1 MTSNNNSAVPPPDT
15 KQLFLQVAEG
25 NERAFETLFNTFLPK
40 LYPFIIK
47 FIKSEPAAQ
56 EIVQETFI
64 RVWLSRD
71 KLSEIDNPGGWLYK
85 VASNECYSYL
95 RKSILNNKF
104 FNPLTFE
111 PEPVNSTHE
120 GFALKE
126 LNRLIGEA
134 VNKLPAQRKKIYR
147 MSRDEGKS
155 IPEIASILNIS
166 PNTVK
171 NALVTSLKFIR
182 EYLVKYGIIFI
193 LLLLTEKNKNIFFAD
208 SPKQS
213 PDLLINNTGEN
224 KINGPTKI
232 NLVTGTT
239 PGR

>member
-1 MTSNNNSAVPPPDT
+1 VPALDT

-25 NERAFETLFNTFLPK
+25 DERAFETLFNAFLPK

-47 FIKSEPAAQ
+47 FIKSELATQ
-56 EIVQETFI
+56 EILQETFI

-104 FNPLTFE
+104 SNPLIAE
-111 PEPVNSTHE
+111 PEPVNATHE
-120 GFALKE
+120 SFALKE

-134 VNKLPAQRKKIYR
+134 INKLPAQRKKIYR
-147 MSRDEGKS
+147 LSRDEGKS

-171 NALVTSLKFIR
+171 NALVASLKFIR
-182 EYLVKYGIIFI
+182 EYLIKYGIIFF
-193 LLLLTEKNKNIFFAD
+193 LLVLTE
-208 SPKQS
+208 
-213 PDLLINNTGEN
+213 
-224 KINGPTKI
+224 
-232 NLVTGTT
+232 
-239 PGR
+239 

>member
-1 MTSNNNSAVPPPDT
+1 LASNNNNAVPSPDT

-25 NERAFETLFNTFLPK
+25 DEKAFEILFNAFLPK

-56 EIVQETFI
+56 EIIQETFI

-104 FNPLTFE
+104 LNPITVE
-111 PEPVNSTHE
+111 PDPVSTTHE
-120 GFALKE
+120 SLALKE
-126 LNRLIGEA
+126 LNRIIGEA
-134 VNKLPAQRKKIYR
+134 INKLPVQRKKIYR
-147 MSRDEGKS
+147 MSRDEGMS
-155 IPEIASILNIS
+155 IPEIASILNLS

-182 EYLVKYGIIFI
+182 EYLVKYGIIFF
-193 LLLLTEKNKNIFFAD
+193 LLLFTEKNRNIFYPD
-208 SPKQS
+208 SPKQ
-213 PDLLINNTGEN
+213 PFDLLINNSSLN
-224 KINGPTKI
+224 K
-232 NLVTGTT
+232 
-239 PGR
+239 

>member
-1 MTSNNNSAVPPPDT
+1 MDSINSNSAPPVDE
-15 KQLFLQVAEG
+15 KQLFLQVAAG
-25 NERAFETLFNTFLPK
+25 DERAFDALFNTFLPK

-104 FNPLTFE
+104 SNAISFE
-111 PEPVNSTHE
+111 PDPVNTTVE
-120 GFALKE
+120 NVALKE
-126 LNRLIGEA
+126 LNRIIGEA
-134 VNKLPAQRKKIYR
+134 IDKLPAQRKKIYR
-147 MSRDEGKS
+147 LSRDEGKS
-155 IPEIASILNIS
+155 IPEIASLLNIS

-171 NALVTSLKFIR
+171 NALVSALKFIR
-182 EYLVKYGIIFI
+182 EYLVKYGVVF
-193 LLLLTEKNKNIFFAD
+193 LLLLLAEKNKYIFSAN
-208 SPKQS
+208 SPKQFF
-213 PDLLINNTGEN
+213 DLLINDNRRN
-224 KINGPTKI
+224 
-232 NLVTGTT
+232 
-239 PGR
+239 

>member
-1 MTSNNNSAVPPPDT
+1 MPPPDI
-15 KQLFLQVAEG
+15 KQLFLLVADG
-25 NERAFETLFNTFLPK
+25 DERAFGILFDAFLPK
-40 LYPFIIK
+40 LHPFIIK
-47 FIKSEPAAQ
+47 FIKSEQAAQ

-120 GFALKE
+120 SFALKE
-126 LNRLIGEA
+126 LNLLIGEA
-134 VNKLPAQRKKIYR
+134 INKLPAQRKRIYQ
-147 MSRDEGKS
+147 MSRVEGKS
-155 IPEIASILNIS
+155 IPEIAVILNIS

-171 NALVTSLKFIR
+171 NTLVATLKFIR
-182 EYLVKYGIIFI
+182 EYLVKYGIVFM
-193 LLLLTEKNKNIFFAD
+193 LLLLVEKNKNIFLAN
-208 SPKQS
+208 SPKPS
-213 PDLLINNTGEN
+213 TNLLITDNRR
-224 KINGPTKI
+224 K
-232 NLVTGTT
+232 
-239 PGR
+239 

>member
-1 MTSNNNSAVPPPDT
+1 MPPPDI

-56 EIVQETFI
+56 EILQETFI

-171 NALVTSLKFIR
+171 NALVASLKFIR

-193 LLLLTEKNKNIFFAD
+193 LLLLTEKNKNIFIAD

-213 PDLLINNTGEN
+213 HDLLINNTGEI
-224 KINGPTKI
+224 K
-232 NLVTGTT
+232 
-239 PGR
+239 

>member
-1 MTSNNNSAVPPPDT
+1 MASNNNVVTPGDE
-15 KQLFLQVAEG
+15 KELFLQVAEG
-25 NERAFETLFNTFLPK
+25 DEKAFETLFNVFLPK

-47 FIKSEPAAQ
+47 FTKSETAAQ

-71 KLSEIDNPGGWLYK
+71 KLSEIENPGGWLFK
-85 VASNECYSYL
+85 VVSNECYSYL

-104 FNPLTFE
+104 SHPITAE
-111 PEPVNSTHE
+111 PEPVNTTSE
-120 GFALKE
+120 SFALKE

-134 VNKLPAQRKKIYR
+134 VDQLPAQRKKIYR
-147 MSRDEGKS
+147 LSRNEGKS

-182 EYLVKYGIIFI
+182 EYLIKYGVVFF
-193 LLLLTEKNKNIFFAD
+193 LMLLTEKNEKIFTAD
-208 SPKQS
+208 SPKQPLS
-213 PDLLINNTGEN
+213 ILINETEAQMI
-224 KINGPTKI
+224 ING
-232 NLVTGTT
+232 
-239 PGR
+239 

>member
-1 MTSNNNSAVPPPDT
+1 MPALDT
-15 KQLFLQVAEG
+15 KQLFMQVAEG
-25 NERAFETLFNTFLPK
+25 DEKAFETLFNAFLPK

-56 EIVQETFI
+56 EILQETFI

-104 FNPLTFE
+104 LNPITLE
-111 PEPVNSTHE
+111 PDPVNTTHE
-120 GFALKE
+120 NLALKE
-126 LNRLIGEA
+126 LNRVIGEA
-134 VNKLPAQRKKIYR
+134 INKLPAQRKKIYR
-147 MSRDEGKS
+147 MSRDEGMS
-155 IPEIASILNIS
+155 IPEIASILNLS

-182 EYLVKYGIIFI
+182 EYLVKYGIIFF
-193 LLLLTEKNKNIFFAD
+193 LLLLAGKNKNIFYPD

-213 PDLLINNTGEN
+213 YDLLIIIAAQI
-224 KINGPTKI
+224 K
-232 NLVTGTT
+232 
-239 PGR
+239 

>member
-1 MTSNNNSAVPPPDT
+1 MPPPDT

-25 NERAFETLFNTFLPK
+25 DEKAFETLFNAFLPK

-56 EIVQETFI
+56 EIIQETFI

-104 FNPLTFE
+104 LNPITFE
-111 PEPVNSTHE
+111 PDPVNSTHE
-120 GFALKE
+120 NLALKE
-126 LNRLIGEA
+126 LNRVIGEA
-134 VNKLPAQRKKIYR
+134 INKLPAQRKKIYR
-147 MSRDEGKS
+147 MSRDEGMT
-155 IPEIASILNIS
+155 IPEIASILNLS

-182 EYLVKYGIIFI
+182 EYLVKYGIIFFW
-193 LLLLTEKNKNIFFAD
+193 LLLAEKNKNIFYPD

-213 PDLLINNTGEN
+213 FDLLINNSSVN
-224 KINGPTKI
+224 KINESSTI

-239 PGR
+239 PG

>member
-1 MTSNNNSAVPPPDT
+1 MPPLDT
-15 KQLFLQVAEG
+15 KQLFMQVAEG
-25 NERAFETLFNTFLPK
+25 DERAFETLFNAFLPK

-56 EIVQETFI
+56 EILQETFI

-104 FNPLTFE
+104 LNPITFE
-111 PEPVNSTHE
+111 PDPVNTTQETFS
-120 GFALKE
+120 LKE
-126 LNRLIGEA
+126 LNRVIGEA
-134 VNKLPAQRKKIYR
+134 INKLPAQRKKIYR
-147 MSRDEGKS
+147 MSRDEGMS
-155 IPEIASILNIS
+155 IPEIASVLNLS

-182 EYLVKYGIIFI
+182 EYLVKYGIIFF
-193 LLLLTEKNKNIFFAD
+193 LLLLAEKNKNIFYPD
-208 SPKQS
+208 SPKQ
-213 PDLLINNTGEN
+213 PFDLLINNSSEI
-224 KINGPTKI
+224 K
-232 NLVTGTT
+232 
-239 PGR
+239 

>member
-1 MTSNNNSAVPPPDT
+1 MPALDT

-25 NERAFETLFNTFLPK
+25 DESAFGTLFNAFLPK

-56 EIVQETFI
+56 EIIQETFI

-104 FNPLTFE
+104 LNPLTVE
-111 PEPVNSTHE
+111 PDPVNTTHE
-120 GFALKE
+120 NLALKE

-134 VNKLPAQRKKIYR
+134 INKLPAQRKKIYR
-147 MSRDEGKS
+147 MSRDEGMS
-155 IPEIASILNIS
+155 IPEIASVLGLS

-171 NALVTSLKFIR
+171 NVLVTSLKFIR
-182 EYLVKYGIIFI
+182 EYLVKHGIIFF
-193 LLLLTEKNKNIFFAD
+193 LLLLAGKNKNIFYPD
-208 SPKQS
+208 SPNQ
-213 PDLLINNTGEN
+213 PFDLLINNSSVN
-224 KINGPTKI
+224 KINESSTI
-232 NLVTGTT
+232 NLVAGTT
-239 PGR
+239 PG

>member
-1 MTSNNNSAVPPPDT
+1 LASNNNNAVPPPDT

-25 NERAFETLFNTFLPK
+25 DEKAFETLFNTFLPK

-56 EIVQETFI
+56 EIIQETFI

-104 FNPLTFE
+104 LNPIMVE
-111 PEPVNSTHE
+111 PDPVNTTHE
-120 GFALKE
+120 NIALKE
-126 LNRLIGEA
+126 LNRVIGEA
-134 VNKLPAQRKKIYR
+134 INKLPAQRKKIYR
-147 MSRDEGKS
+147 MSRDEGMT
-155 IPEIASILNIS
+155 IPEIASILDLS

-182 EYLVKYGIIFI
+182 EYLVKYGIIFF
-193 LLLLTEKNKNIFFAD
+193 LLLLAEKNKNIFYPD
-208 SPKQS
+208 SPKQ
-213 PDLLINNTGEN
+213 PFDLLINNSSEI
-224 KINGPTKI
+224 K
-232 NLVTGTT
+232 
-239 PGR
+239 